1 MMNWI
6 QYKTQRREGIIS
18 CYELDESVYTE
29 CAVLSFEAYTEA
41 WLDFILNCRA
51 GTLPSDYTRYDII
64 EGGIANDKVFNTVE
78 LSFDGLIDKAE
89 ALKRLQY
96 EKPNWQICFKTQPI
110 IDTYLQYKGFKSI
123 C

>member
-1 MMNWI
+1 M
-6 QYKTQRREGIIS
+6 
-18 CYELDESVYTE
+18 
-29 CAVLSFEAYTEA
+29 
-41 WLDFILNCRA
+41 
-51 GTLPSDYTRYDII
+51 PSNYNRYDII

-78 LSFDGLIDKAE
+78 LFFDGLIDKAE

-96 EKPNWQICFKTQPI
+96 EKPNWQICFKTQSI